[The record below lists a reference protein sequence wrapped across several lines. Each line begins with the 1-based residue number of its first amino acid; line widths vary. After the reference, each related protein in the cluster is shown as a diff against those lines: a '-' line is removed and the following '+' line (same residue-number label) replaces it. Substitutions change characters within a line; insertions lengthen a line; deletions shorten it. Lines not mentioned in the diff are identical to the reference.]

1 MQLIR
6 DNKVKLKMVYSFFY
20 SLTNEVDILQITRI
34 HMIPCSNNYPSK
46 PSRRLFCTN
55 ISRSAGFSLCYGE
68 IFLSNAGSVYLN
80 MLAIRQAEFFKMS
93 WTRRVY
99 LYMEPLIQVGP
110 RAEAGA
116 QCWSKD
122 GFADT
127 SLWVAVH
134 SIARP
139 SITRDNAVDVD
150 GAFDKSV
157 LLLYS
162 WPAQAIFVRPM
173 LANKYSMVGT
183 QCFSITMTISARSC
197 MIFL

>member
-1 MQLIR
+1 MQVQFISICWPY
-6 DNKVKLKMVYSFFY
+6 VKLS
-20 SLTNEVDILQITRI
+20 S
-34 HMIPCSNNYPSK
+34 
-46 PSRRLFCTN
+46 SRCP
-55 ISRSAGFSLCYGE
+55 G
-68 IFLSNAGSVYLN
+68 
-80 MLAIRQAEFFKMS
+80 
-93 WTRRVY
+93 TRRVY

-162 WPAQAIFVRPM
+162 
-173 LANKYSMVGT
+173 
-183 QCFSITMTISARSC
+183 
-197 MIFL
+197 